1 MKNALHYYY
10 GLTTQTIHQMNK
22 RYSFQIDKFRYV
34 LMPAERDLEE
44 LKQIYQ
50 LTQIL
55 RERGLYCHEIVLNT
69 SGQILTYINQVS
81 YILLKLSV
89 KEDDVVI
96 LSDLILF
103 QNKTKN
109 IGDYPILKRD
119 DWYQLWTNKID
130 YFEYQ
135 VSQLSKKHPR
145 IRESFS
151 YFVGL
156 AETSISLFHML
167 GKKDTHILS
176 VSHKRIQSGDTLFDL
191 YNPLNFV
198 LDIPSRDASEYF
210 KSSFFNQPDIIN
222 EIIYYLTYSNLSE
235 YECQMFF
242 IRLLF
247 PTFYFDIYEEVILD
261 EKNEK
266 ELLKVVTHTKDYE
279 NMIVLTYQYLK
290 SIIYL
295 PEIEWLNK
303 LAVNY

>member
-10 GLTTQTIHQMNK
+10 GLTIQTIHQMNK
-22 RYSFQIDKFRYV
+22 RYSFQIDKSRYV
-34 LMPAERDLEE
+34 LMPVERDLEE

-55 RERGLYCHEIVLNT
+55 REGGLYCHEIILNN

-81 YILLKLSV
+81 YVLLKLFV

-109 IGDYPILKRD
+109 IGDYSILKRD

-167 GKKDTHILS
+167 EKKDTHILS
-176 VSHKRIQSGDTLFDL
+176 VAHKRIQLGDTLFDL
-191 YNPLNFV
+191 YNPLNFI

-222 EIIYYLTYSNLSE
+222 EIIYYLTYSNLTE

-247 PTFYFDIYEEVILD
+247 PTFYFDIYEDVILD

-266 ELLKVVTHTKDYE
+266 ELLKVVTHTNDYE
-279 NMIVLTYQYLK
+279 RMIALTYQYLK
-290 SIIYL
+290 TIIYL

-303 LAVNY
+303 LVVNY

>member
-10 GLTTQTIHQMNK
+10 GLTIQNIHQTNK
-22 RYSFQIDKFRYV
+22 QYFFQIDKSRYV
-34 LMPAERDLEE
+34 LIPVERNLEE

-55 RERGLYCHEIVLNT
+55 RSRGLYCHEIILNNT
-69 SGQILTYINQVS
+69 GQIITYINQIA
-81 YILLKLSV
+81 YILFKISV

-103 QNKTKN
+103 QDKTKN
-109 IGDYPILKRD
+109 LGEFSLLKRD

-156 AETSISLFHML
+156 AETSISLYHML
-167 GKKDTHILS
+167 EKKDTHILS
-176 VSHKRIQSGDTLFDL
+176 VSHKRIHFGDTLFDL
-191 YNPLNFV
+191 YNPLNFII
-198 LDIPSRDASEYF
+198 DIPSRDASEYF
-210 KSSFFNQPDIIN
+210 KSSFLEQPDIIN
-222 EIIYYLTYSNLSE
+222 EIIYYLTYGHLTE

-242 IRLLF
+242 VRLLF
-247 PTFYFDIYEEVILD
+247 PTFYFDIYEDVILED
-261 EKNEK
+261 ATEK
-266 ELLKVVTHTKDYE
+266 ELLKIVTHTKDYE
-279 NMIVLTYQYLK
+279 RMVVLTYQYLK
-290 SIIYL
+290 SKIYL

-303 LAVNY
+303 LAQNY